1 MEAIHTKQTSR
12 ISLGVVVF
20 DSSIYPRDN
29 PDNTLISKYRDAI
42 DHLPPIVIDRKNR
55 IIDGYHRWQAMV
67 AEGIAE
73 CDFILFDS
81 DNDRECLMESIR
93 LNSTHGKQL
102 TQKEKKEMAVRLY
115 IQGIADDE
123 IRKIIS
129 ISERTV
135 RNYLYEVREKN
146 RMAKL
151 QEVIA
156 YRDSGISIREIA
168 EKAHI
173 TKSQVE
179 TMLSEIGKVAEIGQ
193 SMEPTVKQR
202 YLNLWESENEYH
214 ERPHHLP
221 DWALESLIYE
231 FTSPDAKVYDSGNSV
246 DLMLTCNKLGRRYM
260 QKGNLEG
267 ISFVD
272 FVLLDYDSRQIENNA
287 MLLKKIT
294 SNLSVVPIYP
304 DYTIVAFTISAD
316 WEPKGEFWDGG
327 LYGRGMLRDMRFDYI
342 HDFDVK
348 IPVNNGDC
356 VTVSAEPILVVFKPN
371 GEVREKLMSKPG
383 RSFLNVYQGIYLFKK
398 RE

>member
-1 MEAIHTKQTSR
+1 METSQTQQTKR
-12 ISLGVVVF
+12 ILLSEVVF
-20 DSSIYPRDN
+20 DPTIYPRDS
-29 PDNTLISKYRDAI
+29 PDNVLISKYRDAV

-55 IIDGYHRWQAMV
+55 LIDGYHRWQAMII
-67 AEGIAE
+67 EGITE
-73 CDFILFDS
+73 CDVILFDS

-156 YRDSGISIREIA
+156 YRDSGLSIREIA

-231 FTSPDAKVYDSGNSV
+231 FTSPDAKVYDTGNSV
-246 DLMLTCNKLGRRYM
+246 DLMLTCNKFGRRYM
-260 QKGNLEG
+260 QKSNIEG
-267 ISFVD
+267 VSVID
-272 FVLLDYDSRQIENNA
+272 FVLLDYDSMEIENNA
-287 MLLKKIT
+287 TLLDKIR
-294 SNLSVVPIYP
+294 NDLSGVPIYP

-316 WEPKGEFWDGG
+316 WEPKGEFWDGR
-327 LYGRGMLRDMRFDYI
+327 LYGRGMLRDMGFDYI
-342 HDFDVK
+342 RDFVVNV
-348 IPVNNGDC
+348 PVQNGDYI
-356 VTVSAEPILVVFKPN
+356 TVSAEPILVIFRPN
-371 GEVREKLMSKPG
+371 REVREKLMSKPA
-383 RSFLNVYQGIYLFKK
+383 RSFLNVKQEIYLFKR

>member
-1 MEAIHTKQTSR
+1 METIQTKQTKR
-12 ISLGVVVF
+12 IRLTDVVF
-20 DSSIYPRDN
+20 DPTIYPRDA

-55 IIDGYHRWQAMV
+55 LIDGYHRWQAMV
-67 AEGIAE
+67 AEGITE

-102 TQKEKKEMAVRLY
+102 TQKEKKEMAVRMY
-115 IQGIADDE
+115 VQRIPDDE
-123 IRKIIS
+123 IRNVLS
-129 ISERTV
+129 ISERTL

-146 RMAKL
+146 RIAKL

-156 YRDSGISIREIA
+156 YHNSGLSIREIA

-179 TMLSEIGKVAEIGQ
+179 TMLSEIGNVAEIGQ
-193 SMEPTVKQR
+193 PMEPTVKQR
-202 YLNLWESENEYH
+202 YLNLWESENEYQ
-214 ERPHHLP
+214 ERPRHLP

-231 FTSPDAKVYDSGNSV
+231 FTSTDAKVYDPGNTV
-246 DLMLTCNKLGRRYM
+246 DLMLTCNKFGRRYM
-260 QKGNLEG
+260 QKSNIEG
-267 ISFVD
+267 ASVID
-272 FVLLDYDSRQIENNA
+272 FVLLDYDSREIENNA
-287 MLLKKIT
+287 MLSKKIT
-294 SNLSVVPIYP
+294 SDLSGVPIYP

-327 LYGRGMLRDMRFDYI
+327 LYGRRILRDMGFNYIRDFVVNVPVQNGDYI
-342 HDFDVK
+342 
-348 IPVNNGDC
+348 
-356 VTVSAEPILVVFKPN
+356 TVSAEPILVIFRPN
-371 GEVREKLMSKPG
+371 REVREKLMSKPA
-383 RSFLNVYQGIYLFKK
+383 RSFLNVKQEIYLFKR